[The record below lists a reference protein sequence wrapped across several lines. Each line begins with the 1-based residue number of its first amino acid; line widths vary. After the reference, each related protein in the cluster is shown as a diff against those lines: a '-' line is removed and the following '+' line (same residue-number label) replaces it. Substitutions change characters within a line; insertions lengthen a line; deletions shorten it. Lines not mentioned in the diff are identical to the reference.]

1 MRRRVEYFVVCAI
14 VGTLAIGAMTILRA
28 QSALPSPWT
37 TAAIGGPSLAGAA
50 SFSNQQFT
58 VSSGGVDIWNTT
70 DQFRFVYQ
78 QVSGDVDIVARVD
91 SLAAADL
98 WSKAGVM
105 IRADLSASSAHA
117 YALIS
122 GGNGIAFQRRL
133 QAGGTSSTTA
143 GQAIAAPQWVRLK
156 RVGNVVT
163 AYSSG
168 DGGTWQT
175 VGSAT
180 IALNQS
186 AFVGFA
192 VTSHNPGGLA
202 TAVFSQSSVTT
213 TVTTTALP
221 SGQQTR
227 DIGTPAIAGSA
238 TYSGGTYTISG
249 AGADIWG
256 TADQF
261 RYVYQPLTGD
271 VDVAVRVASLQ
282 GADKWAKAGVMVR
295 ESLNANARNAMALVS
310 AGHGSTFQW
319 RLDTGGLADFKSG
332 PNRVA
337 PTWVRLVRT
346 GFRFEAFSSTNGTS
360 WTSMGVETVPMT
372 DPVFVGLAVTSHT
385 VSSSATAAF
394 DHLTISSSTPTNKPP
409 TVSLTA
415 PAAGAT
421 FTAPATIN
429 LAATASDPENQ
440 LARVEFYQGSTLI
453 ATDTAS
459 PYTATWSSAPAGTY
473 ALTAVAVDAAGNRTT
488 SAPVSV
494 TVNATTNKPPT
505 VSLTAPAA
513 GATFTAPATIS
524 LAATASDPENQ
535 LARVEFYRSG
545 TLISSDTA
553 APYTAT
559 WSSAPAGTY
568 SLTAVAVDAAGNR
581 TTSAAVSITVNA
593 AAAAAPRL
601 VVFHASADHATLVT
615 SYRFDVFA
623 NGANPSTATP
633 IASSDLG
640 KPTPD
645 ANGDITVDRS
655 SFFTALAPGTYVAT
669 VSAVGAGGI
678 GRSAPATFTR

>member
-1 MRRRVEYFVVCAI
+1 
-14 VGTLAIGAMTILRA
+14 
-28 QSALPSPWT
+28 
-37 TAAIGGPSLAGAA
+37 
-50 SFSNQQFT
+50 
-58 VSSGGVDIWNTT
+58 
-70 DQFRFVYQ
+70 
-78 QVSGDVDIVARVD
+78 
-91 SLAAADL
+91 
-98 WSKAGVM
+98 
-105 IRADLSASSAHA
+105 
-117 YALIS
+117 
-122 GGNGIAFQRRL
+122 
-133 QAGGTSSTTA
+133 
-143 GQAIAAPQWVRLK
+143 
-156 RVGNVVT
+156 
-163 AYSSG
+163 
-168 DGGTWQT
+168 
-175 VGSAT
+175 
-180 IALNQS
+180 
-186 AFVGFA
+186 
-192 VTSHNPGGLA
+192 
-202 TAVFSQSSVTT
+202 
-213 TVTTTALP
+213 
-221 SGQQTR
+221 
-227 DIGTPAIAGSA
+227 
-238 TYSGGTYTISG
+238 
-249 AGADIWG
+249 
-256 TADQF
+256 
-261 RYVYQPLTGD
+261 
-271 VDVAVRVASLQ
+271 
-282 GADKWAKAGVMVR
+282 
-295 ESLNANARNAMALVS
+295 
-310 AGHGSTFQW
+310 
-319 RLDTGGLADFKSG
+319 
-332 PNRVA
+332 
-337 PTWVRLVRT
+337 VRLVRT

-360 WTSMGVETVPMT
+360 WTSIGVETVPMT

-385 VSSSATAAF
+385 VSSSATAVF

-459 PYTATWSSAPAGTY
+459 PYTATWTSAPAGTF

-559 WSSAPAGTY
+559 WSSAPGGTY